1 MPVSA
6 ADFIMPAGLAV
17 LQCRPSS
24 WYPFVYC
31 LGCKQNMCMPSTPAQ
46 RNVYAKG
53 DGLVSARLTTCM
65 SVAILDQA
73 SKQFC
78 RLHASPSHEGRDC
91 CESRCDRVWEE
102 VQLGALAPQAEQM
115 EVKRI
120 VDARHLYG
128 LPGVVG
134 NLRRHISTRSAD
146 VS

>member
-1 MPVSA
+1 MSFRCHCHARFGCGFHHAGWAGSVAMPSV
-6 ADFIMPAGLAV
+6 
-17 LQCRPSS
+17 
-24 WYPFVYC
+24 
-31 LGCKQNMCMPSTPAQ
+31 MCMPSTPAQ